1 MESKYEVVIVITV
14 EEKLDVFTK
23 LVLEKVQKEYEEK
36 KKEIDQRN
44 DEIIQ
49 GHKSEISEKVYRIV
63 ENMKGRGEIQKNR
76 LISKAK
82 VEGKRTVLSK
92 KEELLEKLISN
103 IEAKAV
109 QFTYEDGYKDY
120 IINSLCEVLENLK
133 NKESIIL
140 FFTDKDRGNYE
151 ELIINT
157 LKENGFDTKKVE
169 FQSLDPKLIGGVIAI
184 DREKT
189 IKVDCTIKT
198 KIEDNRN
205 LIGQILYDALD
216 REEQTVSRGDSND

>member
-1 MESKYEVVIVITV
+1 MITV

-36 KKEIDQRN
+36 KKEIDERN
-44 DEIIQ
+44 NEIIHN
-49 GHKSEISEKVYRIV
+49 HKSEISEKADKIV
-63 ENMKGRGEIQKNR
+63 ENMVTRGEIQKNG
-76 LISKAK
+76 LISRAK
-82 VEGKRTVLSK
+82 VEGKRVVLSK
-92 KEELLEKLISN
+92 KEELLEKLINN

-120 IINSLCEVLENLK
+120 IENSLSVVLQNLK

-140 FFTDKDRGNYE
+140 LFTDRDRSKYE
-151 ELIINT
+151 ELIVNIV
-157 LKENGFDTKKVE
+157 KKNGFDTEKVE
-169 FQSLDPKLIGGVIAI
+169 VQSLDPRLIGGVIAI
-184 DREKT
+184 DQEKT
-189 IKVDCTIKT
+189 IKVDCSIKT

-216 REEQTVSRGDSND
+216 REKEKVPRGDSND

>member
-1 MESKYEVVIVITV
+1 MITV

-49 GHKSEISEKVYRIV
+49 GHKSEISEKADKIV
-63 ENMKGRGEIQKNR
+63 ENMVSRGEIQNKR
-76 LISKAK
+76 LISRAK
-82 VEGKRTVLSK
+82 IEGKRVVLSK
-92 KEELLEKLISN
+92 KEELLEKLINN

-120 IINSLCEVLENLK
+120 IENSLSVVLKNLK

-140 FFTDKDRGNYE
+140 FFTDKDRSKYE
-151 ELIINT
+151 ELIVNIVKKND
-157 LKENGFDTKKVE
+157 FDTEKVE
-169 FQSLDPKLIGGVIAI
+169 IQSLDSRLIGGVMAI
-184 DREKT
+184 DQEKT
-189 IKVDCTIKT
+189 IKVDCSIKT

-216 REEQTVSRGDSND
+216 MEEEKVSRGDSND